1 MWLLYCMYMQTVRYT
16 GTSTREPQ
24 SQRSALGHATAAR
37 GKSRYRLPQQQ
48 QPQLLPP
55 LAVPL
60 RPKLRPPPLPLLLLL
75 LLLQGQQ
82 LPAAM
87 AVEGQQGKSRLKGSC
102 SRSLQLETAVWA
114 GWLPQRVAMR
124 MPVRTR
130 VVEYE

>member
-1 MWLLYCMYMQTVRYT
+1 MWLLYCIFIMQTVRYT

-60 RPKLRPPPLPLLLLL
+60 RPKPRPPPLPLLLL

-102 SRSLQLETAVWA
+102 S
-114 GWLPQRVAMR
+114 
-124 MPVRTR
+124 
-130 VVEYE
+130 